1 MSQPFS
7 RILHPFDAERHPR
20 FEPEV
25 AHALLARWTSD
36 RAAPCDRSGFR
47 RPPGASRA
55 RPLRGGRAMLSAAD
69 GRGGERPRAQ

>member
-7 RILHPFDAERHPR
+7 RILHPFDAERQPR

-25 AHALLARWTSD
+25 AHAVLARLASD
-36 RAAPCDRSGFR
+36 RAAPCDRSGFG
-47 RPPGASRA
+47 RPTGTNRA
-55 RPLRGGRAMLSAAD
+55 HPLRRGRMMPPTAD